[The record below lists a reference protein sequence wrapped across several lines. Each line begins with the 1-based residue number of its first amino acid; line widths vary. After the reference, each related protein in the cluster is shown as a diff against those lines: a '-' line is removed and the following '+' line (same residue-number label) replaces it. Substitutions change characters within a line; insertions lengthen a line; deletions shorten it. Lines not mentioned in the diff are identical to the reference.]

1 MQIGMLGPF
10 EVRMDGGAFA
20 EVPDARLLRGLLIAL
35 ALEAGHVVPNAA
47 LVDWI

>member
-1 MQIGMLGPF
+1 MQIGMRGPF

-20 EVPDARLLRGLLIAL
+20 EVPDARLRGLLIAL

-47 LVDWI
+47 LVDRI